1 MFINT
6 LFYSLIA
13 GISTI
18 IGTLLIFYNYK
29 WAKHNSVHLMSFAAG
44 IMLSLAFLHLIPSAL
59 EMSNHKHLDIDHQG
73 NESVEHNV
81 SEINIVFLM
90 IIIAFA
96 FFSILESLIRIHPRH
111 DVDDES
117 PHKHGVLSVLSITGL
132 TLHSLIDGIV
142 IAIGFKAGFQLG
154 IMTTIAVILHEV
166 PEGIITTS
174 ILLHDMMKKNKVFL
188 FSLLVAIATP
198 FGAIF
203 SYFLISEAESNVLK
217 ILIALAAGSLIYIS
231 ASDLIP
237 ETHKS
242 EKRLN
247 TIFLIAGII
256 VFYIIGNLVD
266 HGH

>member
-18 IGTLLIFYNYK
+18 IGTLLIFYKYQ
-29 WAKHNSVHLMSFAAG
+29 WAKHNSIHLMSFAAG
-44 IMLSLAFLHLIPSAL
+44 VMLALAFLHLIPEAI
-59 EMSNHKHLDIDHQG
+59 EISNHDLSHQG
-73 NESVEHNV
+73 NEPVINA
-81 SEINIVFLM
+81 SENSIVFL
-90 IIIAFA
+90 IIITAFVI
-96 FFSILESLIRIHPRH
+96 FSVLESLIRIHPRH
-111 DVDDES
+111 DIDDES
-117 PHKHGVLSVLSITGL
+117 SHKHGVLSILSITGL
-132 TLHSLIDGIV
+132 TLHSLIDGII
-142 IAIGFKAGFQLG
+142 IAVGFKAGFQLG
-154 IMTTIAVILHEV
+154 IMTTIAVVLHEV

-174 ILLHDMMKKNKVFL
+174 ILLHDMMKKDKVFF

-198 FGAIF
+198 LGAIL
-203 SYFLISEAESNVLK
+203 SYFLIGEASSNVLK

-247 TIFLIAGII
+247 TVFLIAGII
-256 VFYIIGNLVD
+256 IFYIIGNLVN
-266 HGH
+266 HRH